1 LPLLKSLICFK
12 GADNGRRF
20 LVINLCAYALFIL
33 LSPLLAKAAVLL
45 LLLLAVASPI
55 LLATAVRRVHDARF
69 ALPLA
74 LLPVAVFWVNV
85 LGVTYLVSGSAWA
98 LLILAVLV
106 TAALTTLS
114 QPGAKRRAHYVMGY
128 FGPVNFNQD
137 DPDERWQRSNGR
149 IEPTLTPNH
158 SSTEVETSNAAIEQ
172 SAGNSHAADN
182 VSDQKGLG
190 QPLLS
195 QWIQQHRRL
204 TLLAATMFALAAI
217 VLAIYPAF
225 KQTPVSD
232 PVAAQASQEKIKQRL
247 FKTEMPDNFWI
258 MLDEFDALTIA
269 WQGDIQKDGAL
280 WSAITAQGDK
290 TCFQVKFI
298 IRDSYR
304 TMNVTVKNG
313 GDYYADFSP
322 VDTPDLI
329 RSIARRDKF
338 ELCGFEFSL
347 KGTQARLMGHKKYA
361 DYLSAIE

>member
-1 LPLLKSLICFK
+1 MPLLKSLFCFK

-20 LVINLCAYALFIL
+20 LVINLCAYLLFIL

-45 LLLLAVASPI
+45 LLLLLIASPV
-55 LLATAVRRVHDARF
+55 LLATAVRRVHDAGF

-74 LLPVAVFWVNV
+74 LLPVAVYWVNV

-98 LLILAVLV
+98 LLILAILV

-114 QPGAKRRAHYVMGY
+114 QPGAKRRVHYLMGY
-128 FGPVNFNQD
+128 YGPVNLNQS
-137 DPDERWQRSNGR
+137 DPRERWRSSEGR
-149 IEPTLTPNH
+149 IEPTLTPAH
-158 SSTEVETSNAAIEQ
+158 TGAKAESKTAAAEQKFSYDRSVESEARP
-172 SAGNSHAADN
+172 
-182 VSDQKGLG
+182 LG
-190 QPLLS
+190 DGQRLLS
-195 QWIQQHRRL
+195 HWIQQHRSL
-204 TLLAATMFALAAI
+204 TLIVAVVIALAAI
-217 VLAIYPAF
+217 VLAIYPALN
-225 KQTPVSD
+225 QSPVSD
-232 PVAAQASQEKIKQRL
+232 PVAAPVPQETIKQRL

-269 WQGDIQKDGAL
+269 WQGDVQKDGAL
-280 WSAITAQGDK
+280 WSAITAQGDQ

-304 TMNVTVKNG
+304 TMNVTLKNA

-322 VDTPDLI
+322 VDTRELI
-329 RSIARRDKF
+329 RSIAQRDKF

-361 DYLSAIE
+361 DYLSVIE